1 VRNSEE
7 SVEEIIRRILAL
19 KPELTREAVERLI
32 DEQRAR
38 AAGLLTREAAAHL
51 VASSLGVEGAGEPI
65 EAKMHIGNLTSG
77 LNDVSVT
84 GRVIHIYPSR
94 SFKRRDGSEGRVLR
108 LLLGDSTGV
117 VSTVF
122 WDEKAEQLERS
133 GVKPGKIIR
142 VLHGYTRERFG
153 EVELNVGRRSMIYL
167 EPLDAVEEDYPPL
180 ESFFQQPGEIK
191 RVGPT
196 NLTGVVVDRT
206 SPSVFI
212 REDGSEGRVARLTLA
227 GGGGRITLVLWDD
240 WVDRLG
246 DVEEGTRIRVVRG
259 RVRRRVDGSLEVH
272 LAGDSD
278 VQILERGVEVER
290 WMKLRD
296 LKPGMRGVD
305 IVARVVEI
313 SDVREFQRGDGSKG
327 RVASLLLEDETGRVR
342 MSLWD
347 EEVELLGE
355 IEEGDILAITDGY
368 IRGGP
373 GPLSLSLGSRGRIKV
388 NPEGVEVAPPPRD
401 VWSISELREGMENV
415 TVEGVVVDEA
425 EVREVETARGPAR
438 VASFHIEDETGR
450 ARVSLWRELAEEAE
464 TLKPGTLIRIE
475 NCHVRPP
482 FRDEVEL
489 SSGMFTRIIRLDEDV
504 DADGA

>member
-1 VRNSEE
+1 MKGSEE
-7 SVEEIIRRILAL
+7 GIEEIIRRILAL
-19 KPELTREAVERLI
+19 RPELTREAVERLI
-32 DEQRAR
+32 DEERAR

-51 VASSLGVEGAGEPI
+51 VASALGVEGAGEPI
-65 EAKMHIGNLTSG
+65 EAKMRIGSLTSG

-94 SFKRRDGSEGRVLR
+94 SFRRSDGREGKVLR
-108 LLLGDSTGV
+108 ILLGDSTGV

-122 WDEKAEQLERS
+122 WDERAEQLERS

-153 EVELNVGRRSMIYL
+153 EVELNVGRRGRVYL
-167 EPLDAVEEDYPPL
+167 EPLDAVEGEYPPL
-180 ESFFQQPGEIK
+180 ESFFKQPGEVK
-191 RVGPT
+191 RVGLT
-196 NLTGVVVDRT
+196 NLTGVIVDRT
-206 SPSVFI
+206 PPSVFI
-212 REDGSEGRVARLTLA
+212 RDDGSEGKVARLTLA
-227 GGGGRITLVLWDD
+227 GGGGRIALVLWDD

-246 DVEEGTRIRVVRG
+246 EVEEGTRIRVVRG
-259 RVRRRVDGSLEVH
+259 RVRRRINGSLEVH
-272 LAGDSD
+272 LGGDSD
-278 VQILERGVEVER
+278 VQILERGVEVNR

-305 IVARVVEI
+305 IVARVVERGE
-313 SDVREFQRGDGSKG
+313 VREFQRSDGSRG

-347 EEVELLGE
+347 DEVELLGE
-355 IEEGDILAITDGY
+355 IEEGDILAIYDGY

-373 GPLSLSLGSRGRIKV
+373 GPLSLSLGSRGRMEI
-388 NPEGVEVAPPPRD
+388 NPEGVEPPPLPRE
-401 VWSISELREGMENV
+401 VWSIGELQEGMENV
-415 TVEGVVVDEA
+415 TVEGVVVDEP
-425 EVREVETARGPAR
+425 EMREVETAQGATR
-438 VASFHIEDETGR
+438 VASFHIEDDTGR

-464 TLKPGTLIRIE
+464 ALKPGMLIRIE

-489 SSGMFTRIIRLDEDV
+489 SSGMFTRIIRLDEGA
-504 DADGA
+504 DADMA

>member
-1 VRNSEE
+1 MKDSEE
-7 SVEEIIRRILAL
+7 SIEEIIRRILAL
-19 KPELTREAVERLI
+19 RPELTREAVERLI
-32 DEQRAR
+32 DEERAR

-51 VASSLGVEGAGEPI
+51 VASALGVEGAGEPI
-65 EAKMHIGNLTSG
+65 EAKMRIGSLTSG

-94 SFKRRDGSEGRVLR
+94 SFRRSDGREGKVLR
-108 LLLGDSTGV
+108 ILLGDSTGV

-122 WDEKAEQLERS
+122 WDERAEQLERS

-153 EVELNVGRRSMIYL
+153 EVELNVGRRGRVYL
-167 EPLDAVEEDYPPL
+167 EPLDAVEGEYPPL
-180 ESFFQQPGEIK
+180 ESFFKQPGEIK
-191 RVGPT
+191 RVGLT
-196 NLTGVVVDRT
+196 NLTGVIVDKT

-212 REDGSEGRVARLTLA
+212 RDDGREGKVARLTLA

-246 DVEEGTRIRVVRG
+246 EVEEGTRIRVVRG
-259 RVRRRVDGSLEVH
+259 RVRRRIDGSLEVH
-272 LAGDSD
+272 LGGDSD
-278 VQILERGVEVER
+278 VQILERGVEVDR

-313 SDVREFQRGDGSKG
+313 GEVREFQRSDGSRG

-347 EEVELLGE
+347 DEVELLGE
-355 IEEGDILAITDGY
+355 IEEGDILAIYDGY

-373 GPLSLSLGSRGRIKV
+373 GPLTLSLGSRGRVEI
-388 NPEGVEVAPPPRD
+388 NPEGVEPPPLPRE
-401 VWSISELREGMENV
+401 VWSIGELQEGMENV
-415 TVEGVVVDEA
+415 TVEGVIIDEP
-425 EVREVETARGPAR
+425 EMREVETARGAAR
-438 VASFHIEDETGR
+438 VASFHIEDDTGR
-450 ARVSLWRELAEEAE
+450 ARVSLWRRLAEEAE
-464 TLKPGTLIRIE
+464 ALKPGMLIRIE

-489 SSGMFTRIIRLDEDV
+489 SSGMFTRIIRLDEGA
-504 DADGA
+504 DADMA

>member
-1 VRNSEE
+1 VKDSEE
-7 SVEEIIRRILAL
+7 SIEEIIRRILAL
-19 KPELTREAVERLI
+19 RPELTREAVERLI
-32 DEQRAR
+32 DEERAR

-51 VASSLGVEGAGEPI
+51 VASALGVEGAGEPI
-65 EAKMHIGNLTSG
+65 EAKMRIGSLTSG

-94 SFKRRDGSEGRVLR
+94 SFRRSDGREGKVLR
-108 LLLGDSTGV
+108 ILLGDSTGV

-122 WDEKAEQLERS
+122 WDERAEQLERS

-153 EVELNVGRRSMIYL
+153 EVELNVGRRGRVYL
-167 EPLDAVEEDYPPL
+167 EPLDAVEGEYPPL
-180 ESFFQQPGEIK
+180 ESFFKQPGEIK
-191 RVGPT
+191 RVGLT
-196 NLTGVVVDRT
+196 NLTGVIVDRT
-206 SPSVFI
+206 PPSVFI
-212 REDGSEGRVARLTLA
+212 RDDGSEGKVARLTLA

-246 DVEEGTRIRVVRG
+246 EVEEGTRIRVVRG
-259 RVRRRVDGSLEVH
+259 RVRRRIDGSLEVH
-272 LAGDSD
+272 LGGDSD
-278 VQILERGVEVER
+278 VQILERGVEVDR

-305 IVARVVEI
+305 IVVEI
-313 SDVREFQRGDGSKG
+313 GEVREFQRSDGSRG

-347 EEVELLGE
+347 DEVELLGE
-355 IEEGDILAITDGY
+355 IEEGDILAIYDGY

-373 GPLSLSLGSRGRIKV
+373 GPLSLSLGSRGRVEI
-388 NPEGVEVAPPPRD
+388 NPEGVEPPPLPRE
-401 VWSISELREGMENV
+401 VWSIGELQEGMENV
-415 TVEGVVVDEA
+415 TVEGVVVDEP
-425 EVREVETARGPAR
+425 EMREVETARGAAR
-438 VASFHIEDETGR
+438 VASFHIEDDTGR
-450 ARVSLWRELAEEAE
+450 ARVSLWRRLAEEAE
-464 TLKPGTLIRIE
+464 ALKPGMLIRIE

-489 SSGMFTRIIRLDEDV
+489 SSGMFTRIIRLDEGA
-504 DADGA
+504 DADMA

>member
-1 VRNSEE
+1 MKDSEG
-7 SVEEIIRRILAL
+7 SIEEIIRRILAL
-19 KPELTREAVERLI
+19 RPELTREAVERLI
-32 DEQRAR
+32 DEERAR

-51 VASSLGVEGAGEPI
+51 VASALGVEGAGEPI
-65 EAKMHIGNLTSG
+65 EAKMRIGSLTSG

-94 SFKRRDGSEGRVLR
+94 SFRRSDGREGKVLR
-108 LLLGDSTGV
+108 ILLGDSTGV

-122 WDEKAEQLERS
+122 WDERAEQLERS

-153 EVELNVGRRSMIYL
+153 EVELNVGRRGRVYL
-167 EPLDAVEEDYPPL
+167 EPLNAVEGEYPPL
-180 ESFFQQPGEIK
+180 ESFFKQPGEIK
-191 RVGPT
+191 RVGLT
-196 NLTGVVVDRT
+196 NLTGVIVDKT
-206 SPSVFI
+206 PPSVFI
-212 REDGSEGRVARLTLA
+212 RDDGREGKVARLTLA

-246 DVEEGTRIRVVRG
+246 EVEEGTRIRVVRG
-259 RVRRRVDGSLEVH
+259 RVRRRIDGSLEVH
-272 LAGDSD
+272 LGGDSD
-278 VQILERGVEVER
+278 VQILERGVEVDR

-313 SDVREFQRGDGSKG
+313 GEVREFQRSDGSRG

-347 EEVELLGE
+347 DEVELLGE
-355 IEEGDILAITDGY
+355 IEEGDILAIYDGY

-373 GPLSLSLGSRGRIKV
+373 GPLTLSLGSRGRVEI
-388 NPEGVEVAPPPRD
+388 NPEGVEPPPLPRE
-401 VWSISELREGMENV
+401 VWSIGELQEGMENV
-415 TVEGVVVDEA
+415 TVEGVIIDEP
-425 EVREVETARGPAR
+425 EMREVETARGAAR
-438 VASFHIEDETGR
+438 VASFHIEDDTGR
-450 ARVSLWRELAEEAE
+450 ARVSLWRRLAEEAE
-464 TLKPGTLIRIE
+464 ALKPGMLIRIE

-489 SSGMFTRIIRLDEDV
+489 SSGMFTRIIRLDEGA
-504 DADGA
+504 DADMA